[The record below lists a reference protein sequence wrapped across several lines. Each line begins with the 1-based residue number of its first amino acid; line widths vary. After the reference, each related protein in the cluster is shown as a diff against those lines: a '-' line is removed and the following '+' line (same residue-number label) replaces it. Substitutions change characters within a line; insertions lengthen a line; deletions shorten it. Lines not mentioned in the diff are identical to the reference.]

1 MANVNHQPIPTLY
14 INNLESKVKKDELR
28 RQLYALFVPYGK
40 ILDVVAA
47 KGSKMRGQAFV
58 VFEEISA
65 ATAAMR
71 ALVGEE
77 FYGRPLHEHSD
88 DIRGAAVD
96 RLKKTDPV
104 GKRDLGSSRSVTPLN
119 RRDHRSR
126 GGRWKFCSS
135 DTVKWR
141 HTKAPGVEGDI
152 AGLWDSPERT
162 GNHVLRITYAKSTS
176 NASLLHED
184 PEAALTQANKKL
196 RKEDRTIASRA
207 QGAYEDLE
215 RERQEEEEGRG
226 KRERGENGD
235 VEGQS
240 EGDDDAAAD
249 APEKKRRKV
258 DADAAAVENGG
269 GADADEEEMEMDD
282 E

>member
-1 MANVNHQPIPTLY
+1 
-14 INNLESKVKKDELR
+14 
-28 RQLYALFVPYGK
+28 
-40 ILDVVAA
+40 
-47 KGSKMRGQAFV
+47 MRGQAFI

-77 FYGRPLHEHSD
+77 FYGRPL
-88 DIRGAAVD
+88 
-96 RLKKTDPV
+96 
-104 GKRDLGSSRSVTPLN
+104 
-119 RRDHRSR
+119 
-126 GGRWKFCSS
+126 
-135 DTVKWR
+135 
-141 HTKAPGVEGDI
+141 
-152 AGLWDSPERT
+152 
-162 GNHVLRITYAKSTS
+162 RITYANSTS
-176 NASLLHED
+176 NATLLHED

-226 KRERGENGD
+226 KRERGEMNGD
-235 VEGQS
+235 VDGQS
-240 EGDDDAAAD
+240 EGDDAAAAGD

-258 DADAAAVENGG
+258 DVTEAGENGG

>member
-1 MANVNHQPIPTLY
+1 MSNVNHQPIPTLY
-14 INNLESKVKKDELR
+14 VNNIESKVKKD
-28 RQLYALFVPYGK
+28 
-40 ILDVVAA
+40 DVVAA

-77 FYGRPLHEHSD
+77 FYGRPL
-88 DIRGAAVD
+88 
-96 RLKKTDPV
+96 
-104 GKRDLGSSRSVTPLN
+104 
-119 RRDHRSR
+119 
-126 GGRWKFCSS
+126 
-135 DTVKWR
+135 
-141 HTKAPGVEGDI
+141 
-152 AGLWDSPERT
+152 
-162 GNHVLRITYAKSTS
+162 RITYAKSTS
-176 NASLLHED
+176 NATLLHED

-235 VEGQS
+235 VDGQS
-240 EGDDDAAAD
+240 EGDDAAAGGGGD
-249 APEKKRRKV
+249 DGAPEKKRRKV
-258 DADAAAVENGG
+258 DAGTVLENGG